1 MRRDEE
7 WIILTLFNHSTVI
20 IDVGCRSGLD
30 VTAGIRVDKVGQ
42 QRQAPRFQF
51 LTSLPPRA
59 LDLIL
64 SSVLAWTQIAD
75 NRATIVPAARAMPM
89 RVLVAASGAGAGDG
103 PGVGEGVGEG
113 AGEGA
118 GEGVG
123 EGAGEGDGEK
133 GDTLVESW
141 ARTAPS
147 G

>member
-1 MRRDEE
+1 MGSSAR
-7 WIILTLFNHSTVI
+7 H
-20 IDVGCRSGLD
+20 LD
-30 VTAGIRVDKVGQ
+30 
-42 QRQAPRFQF
+42 FSF
-51 LTSLPPRA
+51 FTSLPPRA
-59 LDLIL
+59 LLRDTSTSLGFLNMDGRKMWNNNNFSLDFIL

-89 RVLVAASGAGAGDG
+89 RVLVAASGAGDG

-113 AGEGA
+113 AGEGV
-118 GEGVG
+118 GEGAG

>member
-1 MRRDEE
+1 MDWRLSRLGFA
-7 WIILTLFNHSTVI
+7 WIRLGSSARH
-20 IDVGCRSGLD
+20 LD
-30 VTAGIRVDKVGQ
+30 
-42 QRQAPRFQF
+42 FSF
-51 LTSLPPRA
+51 FTSLPPRA

-64 SSVLAWTQIAD
+64 SSVLALTQIAD

-103 PGVGEGVGEG
+103 PGVGEG
-113 AGEGA
+113 AGE
-118 GEGVG
+118 
-123 EGAGEGDGEK
+123 

>member
-1 MRRDEE
+1 M
-7 WIILTLFNHSTVI
+7 WNNNNFS
-20 IDVGCRSGLD
+20 
-30 VTAGIRVDKVGQ
+30 
-42 QRQAPRFQF
+42 
-51 LTSLPPRA
+51 

-64 SSVLAWTQIAD
+64 SLVLAWTQIAD

-89 RVLVAASGAGAGDG
+89 RVLLAASGAGAGDG

-118 GEGVG
+118 GE
-123 EGAGEGDGEK
+123 K